1 MKKIFV
7 VILCV
12 VGGLLFGGRA
22 SAASCVD
29 IEFMFARGSG
39 GKQYETAEFNA
50 VADAALAITNEY
62 YLSTRTFDLDYP
74 AVDVNNPIRLIG
86 AFVSA
91 GKAYEFGE
99 SVSAGVASLQELYR
113 TRHAECPEMKFILVG
128 YSQGA
133 MVVSQALSDFNADD
147 VKFVML
153 LGDPNTYLP
162 EGKGLFPEA
171 CNGGILSQYRTYAP
185 NCRTHEG
192 VLGGRKPYELA
203 ALSGKYSLW
212 CNREDYICGSS
223 KNPLRNSG
231 HMAYPDKIGWG
242 MAHLARK
249 YLEKY
254 TPTEIRPLSLR
265 SAPLN
270 NYLDDV
276 LVDDSGGANIT
287 APDVAVWREGDVLK
301 MKWSAPEKAKDL
313 LLRLNGVDLGYV
325 DAGLG
330 AFEIRDIDFSSEYD
344 LSFVWMDSTGEL
356 GEAADDVGMLEEEPV
371 WTEDVVIV
379 APEASPETP
388 VVPVTSETTTTTLP
402 SLIRESPQ
410 VTYKTPENRG
420 IVALPTKKANG
431 LTFADKS
438 QIVTVLFSMLGAGGL
453 LTALIVRKRR
463 G

>member
-1 MKKIFV
+1 MPCYELEV
-7 VILCV
+7 V
-12 VGGLLFGGRA
+12 
-22 SAASCVD
+22 
-29 IEFMFARGSG
+29 FARGSG

-62 YLSTRTFDLDYP
+62 YLSTRTLDLDYP
-74 AVDVNNPIRLIG
+74 AVDVSNPIRLIG

-99 SVSAGVASLQELYR
+99 SVSAGVASLQELYH
-113 TRHAECPEMKFILVG
+113 TRRVECPEMKFILVG

-133 MVVSQALSDFNADD
+133 MVVSQALSAFNADD

-162 EGKGLFPEA
+162 EGEGLFPEA

-185 NCRTHEG
+185 NCRTYEG
-192 VLGGRKPYELA
+192 VFGGRRPYELS

-223 KNPLRNSG
+223 KNPLKNTG
-231 HMAYPDKIGWG
+231 HTAYVDKIGWG
-242 MAHLARK
+242 MAHLAHK

-265 SAPLN
+265 SAPLD
-270 NYLDDV
+270 NYLEDV
-276 LVDDSGGANIT
+276 LADDAVGANIA
-287 APDVAVWREGDVLK
+287 APDVVVWRDGDVLK
-301 MKWSAPEKAKDL
+301 MKWHAPENAKDL
-313 LLRLNGVDLGYV
+313 LLRFNSVDLGYV
-325 DAGLG
+325 DASLG

-356 GEAADDVGMLEEEPV
+356 GEAAGDVEALEEEPV
-371 WTEDVVIV
+371 WAEDVVV
-379 APEASPETP
+379 DMPEALPGTP
-388 VVPVTSETTTTTLP
+388 VVPVTSGTATATLP
-402 SLIRESPQ
+402 SLIQESPQ

-420 IVALPTKKANG
+420 IVALPTKAKKANG

-438 QIVTVLFSMLGAGGL
+438 QIATVIFSMIGAGGL
-453 LTALIVRKRR
+453 LTIFIARKRR

>member
-1 MKKIFV
+1 MVPCYELEVVFV
-7 VILCV
+7 
-12 VGGLLFGGRA
+12 
-22 SAASCVD
+22 
-29 IEFMFARGSG
+29 RGSG

-62 YLSTRTFDLDYP
+62 YLSTHTLDLDYP
-74 AVDVNNPIRLIG
+74 AVDVSNPIRLIG

-99 SVSAGVASLQELYR
+99 SVSAGVASLQELYH
-113 TRHAECPEMKFILVG
+113 TRRAECPEMKFILVG

-133 MVVSQALSDFNADD
+133 MVVSQALSGFNAND
-147 VKFVML
+147 VKFAML

-162 EGKGLFPEA
+162 EGEGLFPEA

-185 NCRTHEG
+185 NCRTYEG
-192 VLGGRKPYELA
+192 VFGGRRPYELT

-223 KNPLRNSG
+223 KNPLKNTG
-231 HMAYPDKIGWG
+231 HTAYVDKIGWG

-276 LVDDSGGANIT
+276 LVDDVVGANIA
-287 APDVAVWREGDVLK
+287 APDVSVWRDGDVLK
-301 MKWSAPEKAKDL
+301 MKWHAPENARDL
-313 LLRLNGVDLGYV
+313 LLRFNGMDLGYV
-325 DAGLG
+325 DASLG
-330 AFEIRDIDFSSEYD
+330 TFDIRDIDFSSEYD

-356 GEAADDVGMLEEEPV
+356 GEAAGDVETLEEEPV
-371 WTEDVVIV
+371 WAEDIVVV
-379 APEASPETP
+379 APEALPETP
-388 VVPVTSETTTTTLP
+388 VVPVMSGTATATLP
-402 SLIRESPQ
+402 SLIQESPQ
-410 VTYKTPENRG
+410 VTYKAPENRG

-438 QIVTVLFSMLGAGGL
+438 QIVTVIFSMLGAGGL
-453 LTALIVRKRR
+453 LTALIMRKRR